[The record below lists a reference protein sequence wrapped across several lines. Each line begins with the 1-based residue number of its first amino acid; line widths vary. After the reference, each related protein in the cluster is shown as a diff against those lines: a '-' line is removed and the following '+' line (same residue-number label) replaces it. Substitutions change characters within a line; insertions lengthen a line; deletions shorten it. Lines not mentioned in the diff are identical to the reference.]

1 MLLRPWGRA
10 EGRAN
15 QLNRNSGVNEFD
27 VQAGGNGE
35 LSQIRVVGRHDL
47 VAVIGEQNDCRVDR
61 TCPSPA
67 TNAFVAD
74 TPRGWCVDL
83 VS

>member
-1 MLLRPWGRA
+1 
-10 EGRAN
+10 
-15 QLNRNSGVNEFD
+15 VNEFD

-35 LSQIRVVGRHDL
+35 LSQIRV
-47 VAVIGEQNDCRVDR
+47 DR

-67 TNAFVAD
+67 TNDFVAD